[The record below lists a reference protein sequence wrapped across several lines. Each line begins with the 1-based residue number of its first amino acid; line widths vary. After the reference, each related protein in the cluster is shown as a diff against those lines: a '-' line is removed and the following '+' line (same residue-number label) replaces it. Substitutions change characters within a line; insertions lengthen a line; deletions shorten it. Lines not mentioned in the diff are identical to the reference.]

1 MASWRGK
8 KLGKELGES
17 GETAFYLRRPRSRFK
32 HVSHCRFYMWPDA
45 LVVHSV
51 QLKTEQG
58 CERHKRFQHSITF
71 VTCNQKLLFKH

>member
-32 HVSHCRFYMWPDA
+32 HVSHCRLYMWSDA
-45 LVVHSV
+45 LIVHSV
-51 QLKTEQG
+51 QLKTDRG
-58 CERHKRFQHSITF
+58 VNATSDFNTS
-71 VTCNQKLLFKH
+71 